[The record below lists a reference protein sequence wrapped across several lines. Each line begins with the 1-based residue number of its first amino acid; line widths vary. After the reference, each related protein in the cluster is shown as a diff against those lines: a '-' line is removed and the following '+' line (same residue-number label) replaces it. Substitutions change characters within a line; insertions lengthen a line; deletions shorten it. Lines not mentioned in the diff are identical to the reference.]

1 MYEDQRDDDW
11 YYNQLNPAEQNLLWM
26 HRWKQQALEIHKEL
40 KQLRQTTYT
49 DEYVREFVDGSSLEP
64 SNPVALNILE
74 MEKEVDSFVKD
85 IMNSD
90 QGRRNKPV
98 TNC

>member
-26 HRWKQQALEIHKEL
+26 HRWKQQALEIHKDLKEL
-40 KQLRQTTYT
+40 GQTTYT
-49 DEYVREFVDGSSLEP
+49 NEYVRGFVDGSSLEP

-85 IMNSD
+85 IMNSN